1 MKNIAKVTYESLPKS
16 TFANQMFL
24 ESRRLSQIQV
34 AEKLVENHETS
45 NRTLHSDGTT
55 KVGRKY
61 GVYDILSDDGTS
73 LVTGLREMASGDT
86 QTQLDVLQSILKEV
100 EDSLVGSV
108 SDVEKKIVQSIKNV
122 MSDRHIVQKSFNKIF
137 QEYRATVLPDVI
149 KDWANLNE
157 EVKTKIKQVNEFFC
171 GMHCVVGLADQT
183 ETALKAWEKLLFDDM
198 PVGSIA
204 NGGYSKGESGTYRL
218 VRTVCKAVQT
228 RAAVKSRVVLAIS
241 KLL

>member
-1 MKNIAKVTYESLPKS
+1 
-16 TFANQMFL
+16 MFL
-24 ESRRLSQIQV
+24 ESTQSNTSG
-34 AEKLVENHETS
+34 ETSVENHETLH
-45 NRTLHSDGTT
+45 RPLHSDGTT

-61 GVYDILSDDGTS
+61 VVSADGTS

-86 QTQLDVLQSILKEV
+86 QTQLDALQSILKEV

-122 MSDRHIVQKSFNKIF
+122 MSDRHIVQKIFNKIF

-149 KDWANLNE
+149 KDWANLSE

-171 GMHCVVGLADQT
+171 GMHYVVGLADQT

-204 NGGYSKGESGTYRL
+204 NGGYSKGESGAYRL
-218 VRTVCKAVQT
+218 VQSCTDT
-228 RAAVKSRVVLAIS
+228 RL
-241 KLL
+241 